1 MFLPL
6 LTLTAAL
13 ALGEGLPASA
23 PRAVGMSADRLA
35 TVDRVVRRG
44 ITAGAYPGA
53 SVVVGRKG
61 YAVWQKGYGRL
72 GWTATSAA
80 VQPDQSIY
88 DLASLTKVVATTTAA
103 MILYDEGRLDL
114 QAPVQQYLPEF
125 TGEGKERVTIE
136 HLLTH
141 RSGLPPGRQ
150 LWKTARTPAEARQQV
165 LETRLQQPAGA
176 LYNYSDLG
184 PDVLG
189 WVIEKV
195 SGQSLDA
202 FTEARIFAPLGMN
215 DTRWR
220 PADAL
225 RARIAPTEVTPPRG
239 YPVHGEVADESAF
252 ALGGVAGHA
261 GLFGTATDLSVFA
274 QMMLNGGEYNGTRLV
289 KEETVRLFTTAVK
302 DHRALG
308 WEVAAGERG
317 AGQFLSKSAYGHVG
331 YTGTSLWIDPE
342 REMFVILLTNR
353 VHAAR
358 ARRPGIIIADVRHD
372 LADAAALAVTDE
384 PLLRQVAWPR
394 TFRVDQAA
402 DWTRGRPLAKRPV
415 TRARRSPVAAP
426 ARSTTAAKAPAKAT
440 TGAKSSTSTKGTK
453 STATKRTTTTSSA
466 RTPTKRP

>member
-1 MFLPL
+1 MLLPL
-6 LTLTAAL
+6 VTLTAVL
-13 ALGEGLPASA
+13 TLGRGLPLNA
-23 PRAVGMSADRLA
+23 PRAVGMSSDRL
-35 TVDRVVRRG
+35 TTIDHVVRRG

-61 YAVWQKGYGRL
+61 FSVWQKGYGRL
-72 GWTATSAA
+72 SWATTSTA
-80 VQPDQSIY
+80 VIPDESIY
-88 DLASLTKVVATTTAA
+88 DLASLTKVIATTTAA
-103 MILYDEGRLDL
+103 MILYDEGKLDL
-114 QAPVQQYLPEF
+114 TAPVQRYLPEF

-150 LWKTARTPAEARQQV
+150 LWKTASSPAEAKQQV
-165 LETRLQQPAGA
+165 LETRLQQRAGT
-176 LYNYSDLG
+176 LFNYSDLG
-184 PDVLG
+184 ADVLG
-189 WVIEKV
+189 WVVERI

-202 FTEARIFAPLGMN
+202 FTDQRIFVPLGMD
-215 DTRWR
+215 DTGFR
-220 PADAL
+220 PDRAL
-225 RARIAPTEVTPPRG
+225 LSRIAPTEMTPPRG
-239 YPVHGEVADESAF
+239 YPLRGEVADEAAF
-252 ALGGVAGHA
+252 TLGGVAGHA

-274 QMMLNGGEYNGTRLV
+274 QMMLNGGVYNGVRIV
-289 KEETVRLFTTAVK
+289 RAETIRKFITPVA

-317 AGQFLSKSAYGHVG
+317 AGEYLSHSAYGHVG
-331 YTGTSLWIDPE
+331 YTGTSIWIDPE

-402 DWTRGRPLAKRPV
+402 DWTRGRTLAKRP
-415 TRARRSPVAAP
+415 TTKARRPSLTETQPT
-426 ARSTTAAKAPAKAT
+426 TTA
-440 TGAKSSTSTKGTK
+440 
-453 STATKRTTTTSSA
+453 KR
-466 RTPTKRP
+466 K

>member
-1 MFLPL
+1 VFIPL
-6 LTLTAAL
+6 VSLAAVLTF
-13 ALGEGLPASA
+13 GKGLPSGA
-23 PRAVGMSADRLA
+23 PRTVGMSADRLT

-72 GWTATSAA
+72 GWTTTSPA
-80 VQPDQSIY
+80 VVPEESIY
-88 DLASLTKVVATTTAA
+88 DLASLTKVIATTTAA
-103 MILYDEGRLDL
+103 MILYDEGKLDL
-114 QAPVQQYLPEF
+114 KAPVQRYLPEF
-125 TGEGKERVTIE
+125 TGDMKDQVTIE

-141 RSGLPPGRQ
+141 RSGLAPGRQ
-150 LWKTARTPAEARQQV
+150 LWKTARTPAEAKQQV
-165 LETRLQQPAGA
+165 LESRLQQRPGA

-189 WVIEKV
+189 WVIERI
-195 SGQSLDA
+195 SGQSLDQ
-202 FTEARIFAPLGMN
+202 FTESRIFEPLGMD
-215 DTRWR
+215 DTGWR
-220 PADAL
+220 PARAL
-225 RARIAPTEVTPPRG
+225 VPRIAPTEVTPPRG
-239 YPVHGEVADESAF
+239 YPVRGEVADESAF
-252 ALGGVAGHA
+252 ALGGIAGHA

-274 QMMLNGGEYNGTRLV
+274 QMMINGGEYEGTRIV
-289 KEETVRLFTTAVK
+289 KEETVRLFTTEVQ

-317 AGQFLSKSAYGHVG
+317 AGEYLSHNAFGHTG
-331 YTGTSLWIDPE
+331 YTGTSIWIDPD
-342 REMFVILLTNR
+342 RDLFVILLTNR

-402 DWTRGRPLAKRPV
+402 DWTRGRPLPKRPTTKAKR
-415 TRARRSPVAAP
+415 
-426 ARSTTAAKAPAKAT
+426 K
-440 TGAKSSTSTKGTK
+440 
-453 STATKRTTTTSSA
+453 
-466 RTPTKRP
+466 

>member
-1 MFLPL
+1 MLIPL
-6 LTLTAAL
+6 VSLAAVLTF
-13 ALGEGLPASA
+13 GKGLPSGA
-23 PRAVGMSADRLA
+23 PRTVGMSADRLT

-72 GWTATSAA
+72 GWTTTSPA
-80 VQPDQSIY
+80 VVPEESIY
-88 DLASLTKVVATTTAA
+88 DLASLTKVIATTTAA
-103 MILYDEGRLDL
+103 MILYDEGKLDL
-114 QAPVQQYLPEF
+114 KAPVQRYLPEF
-125 TGEGKERVTIE
+125 TGEMKDQVTIE

-141 RSGLPPGRQ
+141 RSGLAPGRQ
-150 LWKTARTPAEARQQV
+150 LWRTARTPAEAKQQV
-165 LETRLQQPAGA
+165 LESRLQQRPGA

-189 WVIEKV
+189 WVIERI
-195 SGQSLDA
+195 SGQSLDQ
-202 FTEARIFAPLGMN
+202 FTESRIFEPLGMD
-215 DTRWR
+215 DTGWR
-220 PADAL
+220 PARAL
-225 RARIAPTEVTPPRG
+225 VPRIAPTEVTPPRG
-239 YPVHGEVADESAF
+239 YPVRGEVADESAF
-252 ALGGVAGHA
+252 ALGGIAGHA

-274 QMMLNGGEYNGTRLV
+274 QMMINGGEYEGTRIV
-289 KEETVRLFTTAVK
+289 KEETVRLFTTEVK

-317 AGQFLSKSAYGHVG
+317 AGEYLSHNAFGHTG
-331 YTGTSLWIDPE
+331 YTGTSIWIDPD
-342 REMFVILLTNR
+342 RDLFVILLTNR

-402 DWTRGRPLAKRPV
+402 DWTRGRPLPKRPTTKAKR
-415 TRARRSPVAAP
+415 
-426 ARSTTAAKAPAKAT
+426 K
-440 TGAKSSTSTKGTK
+440 
-453 STATKRTTTTSSA
+453 
-466 RTPTKRP
+466 

>member
-1 MFLPL
+1 MTGRLPPAPRIRRASRMLVPL
-6 LTLTAAL
+6 LTLAAVL
-13 ALGEGLPASA
+13 TVGAGLPVGT
-23 PRAVGMSADRLA
+23 PRAVGMSADRLT

-61 YAVWQKGYGRL
+61 RAVWQKGYGRL
-72 GWTATSAA
+72 GWTSTSRA
-80 VQPDQSIY
+80 VVPDESIY
-88 DLASLTKVVATTTAA
+88 DLASLTKVIATTTAA
-103 MILYDEGRLDL
+103 MILYDEGKLDL
-114 QAPVQQYLPEF
+114 KAPVQRYLPEF
-125 TGEGKERVTIE
+125 TGPMKDEVTIE

-141 RSGLPPGRQ
+141 RSGLPPGKQ
-150 LWKTARTPAEARQQV
+150 LWRTARTPAEAKAQV
-165 LETRLQQPAGA
+165 IASTLQQRPGA
-176 LYNYSDLG
+176 LFVYSDLG
-184 PDVLG
+184 PDILG
-189 WVIEKV
+189 WVIERI

-202 FTEARIFAPLGMN
+202 FTESRIFTPLGMN
-215 DTRWR
+215 DTGWR
-220 PADAL
+220 PSAAL
-225 RARIAPTEVTPPRG
+225 RARIAPTEITPPRG
-239 YPVHGEVADESAF
+239 YPVLGEVADESAF

-274 QMMLNGGEYNGTRLV
+274 QMMLDGGEYDGTRIV
-289 KEETVRLFTTAVK
+289 KEETVRLFTREIAS
-302 DHRALG
+302 HRALG

-317 AGQFLSKSAYGHVG
+317 AGEYLSDRAYGHVG

-402 DWTRGRPLAKRPV
+402 DWTRGRMLPKRPTTKAKR
-415 TRARRSPVAAP
+415 
-426 ARSTTAAKAPAKAT
+426 K
-440 TGAKSSTSTKGTK
+440 
-453 STATKRTTTTSSA
+453 
-466 RTPTKRP
+466 

>member
-1 MFLPL
+1 MLAPL
-6 LTLTAAL
+6 LTLAAVL
-13 ALGEGLPASA
+13 TVGAGLPAGT
-23 PRAVGMSADRLA
+23 PRAVGMSADRLT

-72 GWTATSAA
+72 GWTSTSRA
-80 VQPDQSIY
+80 VVPEQSIY
-88 DLASLTKVVATTTAA
+88 DLASLTKVIATTTAA
-103 MILYDEGRLDL
+103 MILYDEGKLDL
-114 QAPVQQYLPEF
+114 KAPVQRYLPEF
-125 TGEGKERVTIE
+125 TGPMKDQVTIE

-141 RSGLPPGRQ
+141 RSGLPPGKQ
-150 LWKTARTPAEARQQV
+150 LWRTARTPAEAKAQV
-165 LETRLQQPAGA
+165 IASTLQQRPGA
-176 LYNYSDLG
+176 LFVYSDLG
-184 PDVLG
+184 PDILG
-189 WVIEKV
+189 WVIERIT
-195 SGQSLDA
+195 GESLDA
-202 FTEARIFAPLGMN
+202 FTESRIFTPLGMN
-215 DTRWR
+215 DTGWR
-220 PADAL
+220 PAAAL
-225 RARIAPTEVTPPRG
+225 RPRIAPTEVTPPRG
-239 YPVHGEVADESAF
+239 YPALGEVADESAF

-274 QMMLNGGEYNGTRLV
+274 QMLLNGGEYDGTRIV
-289 KEETVRLFTTAVK
+289 KEETVRLFTKEVA

-317 AGQFLSKSAYGHVG
+317 AGEYLSDAAFGHVG

-353 VHAAR
+353 VHAPR

-402 DWTRGRPLAKRPV
+402 DWTRGRMLPKRPTTKAKR
-415 TRARRSPVAAP
+415 
-426 ARSTTAAKAPAKAT
+426 K
-440 TGAKSSTSTKGTK
+440 
-453 STATKRTTTTSSA
+453 
-466 RTPTKRP
+466 